1 MRGNCN
7 GFQPSLVF
15 HTIGIHFGQNNSQRD
30 TFIGADILHGHIQ
43 LCNAAQRFQCNIPK
57 VHDDG
62 IFAAVDLEVYRN
74 GTRLRIDHNATIH
87 CDDRRGERNRTS
99 SFRIRI
105 GDGLVYKLHSR
116 GLRGVLDEEFR

>member
-15 HTIGIHFGQNNSQRD
+15 HTIGIHFGQNNCQRD

-87 CDDRRGERNRTS
+87 CDDRRGERNRIPFRDVMYRGWNTPKNITS
-99 SFRIRI
+99 
-105 GDGLVYKLHSR
+105 
-116 GLRGVLDEEFR
+116 